1 MDEIAAIQEKHTASA
16 QAIAFDYQF
25 YYFMFLALD
34 LRHGDKVG
42 FEVKDDVH
50 IDQKDGTIILFQAK
64 HTISNKADGTPE
76 NLATL
81 DTDLWKTLSIW
92 ADMIKADESILQNH
106 YFYLVT
112 NKGEGNN
119 EFIESLSLFKSDN
132 DVDKLFEILSGLK
145 NKTKNNEVKNYINN
159 VLSLKKKKSKLFFQ
173 RISIETDVDNIIDKV
188 KKKILEHCHQKD
200 LIDAVFE
207 SLSSNMNMAKY
218 LDIKDRKKF
227 EITFDDFND
236 RFGKCFRV
244 AFEKKPLP
252 KRIYQINLPDNL
264 EEQTFVKQLL
274 DIGEITTGSSQI
286 IEYTTQMLQVINH
299 LADWAENNIVLPTE
313 MEEFQKEAVLKWR
326 NEFRAKYRHIERRI
340 NSGSPI
346 ADLETEIQNL
356 GLQLIDFLRRENL
369 AIAGNS
375 LGVELSNGHF
385 YALSDKPEIGWHYNW
400 EQKYKPV

>member
-375 LGVELSNGHF
+375 LGVELSNRHF

>member
-1 MDEIAAIQEKHTASA
+1 MDEIAAIQEKHTAGA

-25 YYFMFLALD
+25 YYFMCLALD

-50 IDQKDGTIILFQAK
+50 IDQKDGTTTLFQAK
-64 HTISNKADGTPE
+64 HTISNKADKKTE

-81 DTDLWKTLSIW
+81 DVDLWKTISIW

-119 EFIESLSLFKSDN
+119 EFIESLTLFNSNN
-132 DVDKLFEILSGLK
+132 DVDKLFKTLIGLK
-145 NKTKNNEVKNYINN
+145 NKTQNKEVKKYINN
-159 VLSLKKKKSKLFFQ
+159 VLSLGKKKTRLFFL
-173 RISIETDVDNIIDKV
+173 RLSIETNVDNIIDKV
-188 KKKILEHCHQKD
+188 KNKIFEHCHQKD
-200 LIDAVFE
+200 LVDAVFE

-218 LDIKDRKKF
+218 LDIKSRKNF

-252 KRIYQINLPDNL
+252 TRTYPINLPDNL

-274 DIGEITTGSSQI
+274 DIGETTTGSSRI
-286 IEYTTQMLQVINH
+286 IEYTTQMLQVMNH
-299 LADWAENNIVLPTE
+299 LADWTENNIVLPTE
-313 MEEFQKEAVLKWR
+313 MDEFQKEAVHKWR
-326 NEFRAKYRHIERRI
+326 NEFRSKYRQIERQI
-340 NSGSPI
+340 NSGSSI
-346 ADLETEIQNL
+346 ADLETEIQEL

-369 AIAGNS
+369 AIAGNT

-385 YALSDKPEIGWHYNW
+385 YALSDKPEIGWHYDW